1 MNLVDDILK
10 TRELKN
16 EKRVAWIRFLA
27 LCPMSIIDIL
37 AYYDIVVLTGK
48 PASFLTITLDLF
60 FLLSGTIVLVLL
72 LFDKF
77 SKYLTYFII
86 FFDYS
91 FVLLS
96 ILFDP
101 SVSKEKYSIGWVA
114 LVGPIFFFIINLLR
128 YSKRATILA
137 GSLSILV
144 FLICIF
150 YFNVHQQNDI
160 IPMFIAMLIMIG
172 IGYSITSSNKDMMV
186 EANAKKMMERY
197 LPPQLIEE
205 LYTNKAS
212 LELGGK
218 VQKVSILFSDI
229 RSFTAISESMKPSE
243 IVLFLNDYLSEMT
256 DIIFH
261 NKGTI
266 DKFIGDAIMT
276 VFGAPIQ
283 SNDDAYRAVKSA
295 IEMNQ
300 SLVHFNNSHPQLKK
314 GLEIGIG
321 IHTGEVITG
330 NIGSDKRLDYTV
342 IGDNVNLSSRIQ
354 DLTKYYKC
362 PILISE
368 STVKELPP
376 EIIDKEFIIREVD
389 KVIVK
394 GKTEFVKIFEVL
406 FFKTE
411 IEKDQKLNIKES
423 FQKGLLEYYSGNF
436 QSAIQKF
443 TSIQNDPLS
452 LIYKNRC
459 EKLFL
464 NPPSEDWDGIFRME
478 TK

>member
-1 MNLVDDILK
+1 MNIVDDILK

-27 LCPMSIIDIL
+27 LCPMAIIDIL
-37 AYYDIVVLTGK
+37 AYFNIVLLSHK
-48 PASFLTITLDLF
+48 PANLLTITLDLF
-60 FLLSGTIVLVLL
+60 FLLSGTIVLILL

-77 SKYLTYFII
+77 PKNLTYFII
-86 FFDYS
+86 TFDYC
-91 FVLLS
+91 FILLS

-101 SVSKEKYSIGWVA
+101 TVSKEKISIGWVA

-128 YSKRATILA
+128 YSKSATVYS

-144 FLICIF
+144 FWVCTF
-150 YFNVHQQNDI
+150 NFNVHNQSDI
-160 IPMFIAMLIMIG
+160 IPRFIVMLIMIG
-172 IGYSITSSNKDMMV
+172 IGYSITSSNKDMMM
-186 EANAKKMMERY
+186 EANAKKLMERY

-205 LYTNKAS
+205 LYTNNAS
-212 LELGGK
+212 LEPGGK
-218 VQKVSILFSDI
+218 IQKVSILFSDI
-229 RSFTAISESMKPSE
+229 RSFTSISETMKPSE
-243 IVLFLNDYLSEMT
+243 VVLFLNDYLSEMT

-283 SNDDAYRAVKSA
+283 NNDDAYRAVKSA

-300 SLVHFNNSHPQLKK
+300 SLIHFNNSHPQLKK

-354 DLTKYYKC
+354 DLTKFYKC

-368 STVKELPP
+368 STVKELPL
-376 EIIDKEFIIREVD
+376 EIVDKEFIIREVD

-411 IEKDQKLNIKES
+411 KEKIEKLNIKDS
-423 FQKGLLEYYSGNF
+423 FQKGYLDYYSGNF

-459 EKLFL
+459 EKLLL
-464 NPPSEDWDGIFRME
+464 NPPSEEWDGIFRME

>member
-1 MNLVDDILK
+1 
-10 TRELKN
+10 
-16 EKRVAWIRFLA
+16 
-27 LCPMSIIDIL
+27 
-37 AYYDIVVLTGK
+37 
-48 PASFLTITLDLF
+48 
-60 FLLSGTIVLVLL
+60 
-72 LFDKF
+72 
-77 SKYLTYFII
+77 
-86 FFDYS
+86 
-91 FVLLS
+91 
-96 ILFDP
+96 
-101 SVSKEKYSIGWVA
+101 
-114 LVGPIFFFIINLLR
+114 
-128 YSKRATILA
+128 
-137 GSLSILV
+137 
-144 FLICIF
+144 
-150 YFNVHQQNDI
+150 
-160 IPMFIAMLIMIG
+160 
-172 IGYSITSSNKDMMV
+172 
-186 EANAKKMMERY
+186 
-197 LPPQLIEE
+197 
-205 LYTNKAS
+205 
-212 LELGGK
+212 
-218 VQKVSILFSDI
+218 
-229 RSFTAISESMKPSE
+229 
-243 IVLFLNDYLSEMT
+243 MT

-283 SNDDAYRAVKSA
+283 NNDDAYRAVKSA

-300 SLVHFNNSHPQLKK
+300 SLIHFNNSHPQLKK

-354 DLTKYYKC
+354 DLTKFYKC

-368 STVKELPP
+368 STVKELPL
-376 EIIDKEFIIREVD
+376 EIVDKEFIIREVD

-394 GKTEFVKIFEVL
+394 GKTEFVKIFEVF

-411 IEKDQKLNIKES
+411 KEKIEKLNIKDY
-423 FQKGLLEYYSGNF
+423 FQKGYLDYYSGNF

-459 EKLFL
+459 EKLLL
-464 NPPSEDWDGIFRME
+464 NPPSEEWDGIFRME

>member
-1 MNLVDDILK
+1 MNIVDDILK

-27 LCPMSIIDIL
+27 LCPMAIIDIL
-37 AYYDIVVLTGK
+37 AYFNIVLLSYK
-48 PASFLTITLDLF
+48 PANLLTITFDLF
-60 FLLSGTIVLVLL
+60 FLLSGTIVLILL

-77 SKYLTYFII
+77 PKNLTYFII
-86 FFDYS
+86 TFDYC
-91 FVLLS
+91 FILLS

-101 SVSKEKYSIGWVA
+101 TVSKEKISIGWVA

-128 YSKRATILA
+128 YSKKATVYS
-137 GSLSILV
+137 GFLSIIV
-144 FLICIF
+144 FWVCTLN
-150 YFNVHQQNDI
+150 FNAHYQSDI

-186 EANAKKMMERY
+186 EANAKKLMERY

-205 LYTNKAS
+205 LYTNNAS
-212 LELGGK
+212 LEPGGK

-229 RSFTAISESMKPSE
+229 RSFTSISEPMKPTE
-243 IVLFLNDYLSEMT
+243 VVLFLNDYLSEMT

-283 SNDDAYRAVKSA
+283 SIDDAYRAVKSA

-300 SLVHFNNSHPQLKK
+300 SLIHFNNSHPQLKK

-321 IHTGEVITG
+321 IHTGEVIAG

-354 DLTKYYKC
+354 DLTKFYKC

-368 STVKELPP
+368 STVKELPL
-376 EIIDKEFIIREVD
+376 EIVDKEFIIREVD

-411 IEKDQKLNIKES
+411 KEKIEKLNVKDS
-423 FQKGLLEYYSGNF
+423 FQKGLLDYYSGNF

-459 EKLFL
+459 EKLL
-464 NPPSEDWDGIFRME
+464 INPPSKDWDGIFRME

>member
-1 MNLVDDILK
+1 
-10 TRELKN
+10 
-16 EKRVAWIRFLA
+16 
-27 LCPMSIIDIL
+27 
-37 AYYDIVVLTGK
+37 
-48 PASFLTITLDLF
+48 
-60 FLLSGTIVLVLL
+60 
-72 LFDKF
+72 
-77 SKYLTYFII
+77 
-86 FFDYS
+86 
-91 FVLLS
+91 
-96 ILFDP
+96 
-101 SVSKEKYSIGWVA
+101 
-114 LVGPIFFFIINLLR
+114 
-128 YSKRATILA
+128 
-137 GSLSILV
+137 
-144 FLICIF
+144 
-150 YFNVHQQNDI
+150 
-160 IPMFIAMLIMIG
+160 
-172 IGYSITSSNKDMMV
+172 MMV
-186 EANAKKMMERY
+186 EANTKKLMERY

-205 LYTNKAS
+205 LYTNNAS
-212 LELGGK
+212 LEPGGK

-229 RSFTAISESMKPSE
+229 RSFTSISEPMKPTE
-243 IVLFLNDYLSEMT
+243 VVLFLNDYLSEMT

-283 SNDDAYRAVKSA
+283 SIDDAYRAVKSA

-300 SLVHFNNSHPQLKK
+300 SLIHFNNSHPQLKK

-354 DLTKYYKC
+354 DLTKFYKC

-368 STVKELPP
+368 STVKELPL
-376 EIIDKEFIIREVD
+376 EIVDKEFIIREVD

-411 IEKDQKLNIKES
+411 KEKIEKLNVKDS
-423 FQKGLLEYYSGNF
+423 FQKGLLDYYSGNF

-459 EKLFL
+459 EKLL
-464 NPPSEDWDGIFRME
+464 INPPSKDWDGIFRME